1 MQVISSAQRTMYCG
15 ANDPIA
21 ARIRTGEE
29 FVVETTSF
37 TERYSYENIAS
48 LDPANAI
55 APLTGPIWVEGARP
69 GQTLRIEVREIHLA
83 RDFGCVILVPG
94 KGALGE
100 YIHERVVRGIRLRD
114 GFAYLNETLKFP
126 VAPMLGKVSV
136 APAGKPVL
144 CNRPGPFGG
153 NMDNTHL
160 DAGARLYLPIFVEGA
175 YLGVGDGHAL
185 MSDGEGSGSA
195 VECELRVKLYCTL
208 LDDFSLTD
216 PVVVSRGR
224 TMTVAEG
231 DTMEVASKRA
241 LHNMALLLA
250 KHHRLSYSEAAMLTG
265 MVADLHTCQIVNPLM
280 SMKVLVQESL
290 LPLP

>member
-1 MQVISSAQRTMYCG
+1 MQVISAAQRTMYCG
-15 ANDPIA
+15 ATDPIV
-21 ARIRTGEE
+21 ARIEPGEE

-37 TERYSYENIAS
+37 TEGYSYEDIAT
-48 LDPANAI
+48 LDPTKAI
-55 APLTGPIWVEGARP
+55 APLTGPIWIEGARP
-69 GQTLRIEVREIHLA
+69 GQTLRIEVREIHLT
-83 RDFGCVILVPG
+83 RDFGCVILIPG

-100 YIHERVVRGIRLRD
+100 HIHERVVRGIRLRD
-114 GFAYLNETLKFP
+114 GQAYLNETLRFP

-136 APAGKPVL
+136 APAGEPVL

-185 MSDGEGSGSA
+185 MSDGESSGSA
-195 VECELRVKLYCTL
+195 VECELRVKLCCAL
-208 LDDFSLTD
+208 LDDFPITH
-216 PVVVSRGR
+216 PVVVSRGK
-224 TMTVAEG
+224 TMTVADG

-250 KHHRLSYSEAAMLTG
+250 KHHRLSYPEAAMLTG

-280 SMKVLVQESL
+280 SMKVLVPESL

>member
-1 MQVISSAQRTMYCG
+1 MYCG
-15 ANDPIA
+15 SKDPIA
-21 ARIRTGEE
+21 ARVHPGEA

-37 TERYSYENIAS
+37 TEGHTCEDIAS
-48 LDPANAI
+48 LDPKKAV

-69 GQTLRIEVREIHLA
+69 GQTLKIHIQEIQLA

-100 YIHERVVRGIRLRD
+100 HIHARLVRGIRLR
-114 GFAYLNETLKFP
+114 GGLAYLNERLAFP

-136 APAGKPVL
+136 APTGEPVL
-144 CNRPGPFGG
+144 CNQPGPFGG

-160 DAGARLYLPIFVEGA
+160 HAGATLYLPVFVEGA

-195 VECELRVKLYCTL
+195 LECELRTTL
-208 LDDFSLTD
+208 RCEVVDDLPITH
-216 PVVVSRGR
+216 PVVVSDGK

-231 DTMEVASKRA
+231 ETLEAASKQA

-250 KHHRLSYSEAAMLTG
+250 RHHGLDYPEAAMLIG
-265 MVADLHTCQIVNPLM
+265 MVADLHTCQIVNPLV
-280 SMKVLVQESL
+280 SVKVLVPHWL